1 MRILGISAYYH
12 DSAIALLENDRIV
25 FALQEERLSRIKA
38 DSAFPKLSIEACLE
52 YLSKTSNDDIL
63 RGGELDSIDAF
74 VFYDKPFL
82 TFERLLETYFATA
95 PKGFLSFVKAIPVWL
110 STKLFL
116 KETIARELESL
127 YKKLYPQKSKQE
139 IKAFKQKVL
148 DNLYFSEH
156 HLSHCSS
163 AFFPSPFRDA
173 GILTLDGIGE
183 WATTTIAKGENNHI
197 EILQEL
203 HFPHSLGLLY
213 SAFTYYLGFK
223 VNSGEYKVM
232 GLAPYGEPKFV
243 EIIKTHLVDM
253 KPDGSFS
260 LNMKYFSYTYGLKM
274 TNAKFDSLF
283 HAQRSPESKLEQVH
297 MDIAASLQVV
307 TEEIMIALAR
317 TTARLSGSR
326 NLVLSGGVALNCV
339 GNGKIYQQLI
349 KEEKLLDH
357 IWIQPASG
365 DAGSAVGCGL
375 AFYHIECQQPRLR
388 DSALG
393 EQCGSV
399 AKITKETS
407 PTASGVP
414 CFVKGTTAKVANLP
428 QFLQSSHSP
437 TAIPR
442 ILEEEKGAECEK
454 SASSSSRADEIGA
467 AIHKGAKVDCH
478 ANADTFAR
486 NDRKNAA
493 SENAVSLEKVDSR
506 ENAKNVS
513 KQPKDSRISKET
525 ALRLFCDEKCGL
537 QGQSQRSYL
546 SGNDCSDCP
555 PLPHLSRKAES
566 TSKKPTP
573 KPSPSNS
580 KILELE
586 SGLFEPRK
594 EIRLERLSTQ
604 RGDEI
609 HDSSPK
615 AELPLQD
622 SMQGSYLGLS
632 YSNDEVQATLD
643 SLNAVYEKH
652 NFDTIKQLTAKA
664 LSEGKVVGWHQGR
677 CEFGPR
683 ALGARSI
690 LGDPRN
696 TTMQKTMN
704 LKIKY
709 RESFRPFAPSV
720 LDFAINEW
728 FECDYISP
736 YMLLVAPVKREK
748 CYPLTKEQKELFGID
763 KLNIVRSEI
772 PSVTHIDYSARI
784 QSVHKETNP
793 RYYALIEEFYKLSG
807 VPVLVNTSFNVR
819 GEPMVCSP
827 YDSYACFM
835 GTEMDMLVI
844 EDFILYKEKQ
854 PQEHIARFRDIKDK
868 YELD

>member
-1 MRILGISAYYH
+1 ML
-12 DSAIALLENDRIV
+12 N
-25 FALQEERLSRIKA
+25 
-38 DSAFPKLSIEACLE
+38 
-52 YLSKTSNDDIL
+52 
-63 RGGELDSIDAF
+63 
-74 VFYDKPFL
+74 
-82 TFERLLETYFATA
+82 
-95 PKGFLSFVKAIPVWL
+95 
-110 STKLFL
+110 
-116 KETIARELESL
+116 
-127 YKKLYPQKSKQE
+127 
-139 IKAFKQKVL
+139 
-148 DNLYFSEH
+148 NLYFSEH

-163 AFFPSPFRDA
+163 AFFPSPFSNA

-243 EIIKTHLVDM
+243 DIIKTHLIDI

-283 HAQRSPESKLEQVH
+283 HAQRSPESKLEQIH

-375 AFYHIECQQPRLR
+375 AFYHIECKQPRFR

-393 EQCGSV
+393 SHSGDFVDFRTTADHKSSS
-399 AKITKETS
+399 ALKSTKSTTS
-407 PTASGVP
+407 PTA
-414 CFVKGTTAKVANLP
+414 NL
-428 QFLQSSHSP
+428 
-437 TAIPR
+437 R
-442 ILEEEKGAECEK
+442 IREEENQAGRE
-454 SASSSSRADEIGA
+454 
-467 AIHKGAKVDCH
+467 
-478 ANADTFAR
+478 NATALESIFSH
-486 NDRKNAA
+486 NAA
-493 SENAVSLEKVDSR
+493 NIMDRYAAHAASKKVDSSVQVGYPSLPDTAQAVAWQSISAQVDSSTATTLNESAQDSR
-506 ENAKNVS
+506 ICENAKNLSESQAEAVEMRNRGFQAID
-513 KQPKDSRISKET
+513 KGATLAVVTADNRADSRKS
-525 ALRLFCDEKCGL
+525 A
-537 QGQSQRSYL
+537 
-546 SGNDCSDCP
+546 
-555 PLPHLSRKAES
+555 A
-566 TSKKPTP
+566 KPTP
-573 KPSPSNS
+573 KINPSNS

-586 SGLFEPRK
+586 SGLSNATNIK
-594 EIRLERLSTQ
+594 GSQ
-604 RGDEI
+604 AAGKV
-609 HDSSPK
+609 DSSTATTLNESAQDSRICENAKNLTTPQ
-615 AELPLQD
+615 AEAVEMRNRGFQAIGKGATLAVVTADNRAESAIYRSNATPLLKD

-632 YSNDEVQATLD
+632 YSNAEVQATLD
-643 SLNAVYEKH
+643 SLNAIYEKH
-652 NFDTIKQLTAKA
+652 SFDTIKHLTAKA
-664 LSEGKVVGWHQGR
+664 LTQGKVVGWHQGR

-748 CYPLTKEQKELFGID
+748 CYPLTQEQKELFGID

-854 PQEHIARFRDIKDK
+854 PKEHIAKFRDIKDK

>member
-1 MRILGISAYYH
+1 MIILGISAFYH
-12 DSAIALLENDRIV
+12 DSAIALLENDKIL

-38 DSAFPKLSIEACLE
+38 DSNFPKLSIEAALNYINANCIGGGGVISSDKSHVNPTDMESTTHPLYGDADKE
-52 YLSKTSNDDIL
+52 NEVKSDIKFYNSENLYPQKWNVKDELCQNNTEKISKTLETKSVPQQSSLLNENL
-63 RGGELDSIDAF
+63 TLTLDSIDAF

-82 TFERLLETYFATA
+82 TFERLLETYFATV
-95 PKGFLSFVKAIPVWL
+95 PHGFLSFIKAIPVWL

-116 KETIARELESL
+116 KETIARELEAL

-139 IKAFKQKVL
+139 VKKFKQKVL
-148 DNLYFSEH
+148 CSIYFSEH

-163 AFFPSPFRDA
+163 AFFPSPFIES

-183 WATTTIAKGENNHI
+183 WATTTISKGKNNRI
-197 EILQEL
+197 EILKEL

-243 EIIKTHLVDM
+243 DIIKKHLIDI

-260 LNMKYFSYTYGLKM
+260 LNMEYFSYTYGLKM
-274 TNAKFDSLF
+274 TNNKFDSLF
-283 HAQRSPESKLEQVH
+283 NAQRSPESKLEQIH
-297 MDIAASLQVV
+297 MDIAASLQII
-307 TEEIMIALAR
+307 TEEIMIALVR
-317 TTARLSGSR
+317 TTIKLSGSR

-339 GNGKIYQQLI
+339 GNGKIYQKLI
-349 KEEKLLDH
+349 KEEKILDH

-365 DAGSAVGCGL
+365 DAGSALGC
-375 AFYHIECQQPRLR
+375 
-388 DSALG
+388 ALG
-393 EQCGSV
+393 YYYMECNKPRS
-399 AKITKETS
+399 IHIS
-407 PTASGVP
+407 
-414 CFVKGTTAKVANLP
+414 NL
-428 QFLQSSHSP
+428 
-437 TAIPR
+437 
-442 ILEEEKGAECEK
+442 
-454 SASSSSRADEIGA
+454 
-467 AIHKGAKVDCH
+467 V
-478 ANADTFAR
+478 
-486 NDRKNAA
+486 ND
-493 SENAVSLEKVDSR
+493 
-506 ENAKNVS
+506 
-513 KQPKDSRISKET
+513 I
-525 ALRLFCDEKCGL
+525 
-537 QGQSQRSYL
+537 
-546 SGNDCSDCP
+546 
-555 PLPHLSRKAES
+555 
-566 TSKKPTP
+566 PTP
-573 KPSPSNS
+573 GTQHLNTMSEDSNTR
-580 KILELE
+580 ITE
-586 SGLFEPRK
+586 SNNMK
-594 EIRLERLSTQ
+594 
-604 RGDEI
+604 
-609 HDSSPK
+609 SSVQH
-615 AELPLQD
+615 LPLLND

-632 YSNDEVQATLD
+632 YSNSEVKEILDTLH
-643 SLNAVYEKH
+643 AVYEKLDF
-652 NFDTIKQLTAKA
+652 NTIKHLGAKA
-664 LSEGKVVGWHQGR
+664 LSQGKVLGWHQGR

-720 LDFAINEW
+720 LDFAIDEW

-736 YMLLVAPVKREK
+736 YMLLVAPVKKSK
-748 CYPLTKEQKELFGID
+748 CYPLTKEQQELFGIE

-784 QSVHKETNP
+784 QSVHKNTNP
-793 RYYALIEEFYKLSG
+793 RYYELIEEFYKLSD

-835 GTEMDMLVI
+835 GTEMDVLVV

-854 PQEHIARFRDIKDK
+854 PKENMIRFKDIKDK

>member
-1 MRILGISAYYH
+1 MRVLGQFGDRGY
-12 DSAIALLENDRIV
+12 LKGNDRSDFSQLPQIP
-25 FALQEERLSRIKA
+25 RKA
-38 DSAFPKLSIEACLE
+38 QSSNPKPTPL
-52 YLSKTSNDDIL
+52 T
-63 RGGELDSIDAF
+63 LDSIDSF

-148 DNLYFSEH
+148 NNLYFSEH

-163 AFFPSPFRDA
+163 AFFPSPFSDA

-183 WATTTIAKGENNHI
+183 WATTTIAKGVDNHI

-243 EIIKTHLVDM
+243 DIIKTHLIDM

-260 LNMKYFSYTYGLKM
+260 LNMKYFSYTYGLRM

-283 HAQRSPESKLEQVH
+283 HAQRSPESKLEQIH

-307 TEEIMIALAR
+307 TEEIMIALAH

-339 GNGKIYQQLI
+339 GNGKIYQKLI
-349 KEEKLLDH
+349 KEEKILDH
-357 IWIQPASG
+357 IWIQSASG
-365 DAGSAVGCGL
+365 DAGSAVGCAL
-375 AFYHIECQQPRLR
+375 AFYHIECKQPRNV
-388 DSALG
+388 DSVLG
-393 EQCGSV
+393 EHSHDCQNLGAV
-399 AKITKETS
+399 ITDKVT
-407 PTASGVP
+407 PTPKFQQS
-414 CFVKGTTAKVANLP
+414 
-428 QFLQSSHSP
+428 LQSP

-442 ILEEEKGAECEK
+442 IREEKQAECEK
-454 SASSSSRADEIGA
+454 ADSSNE
-467 AIHKGAKVDCH
+467 
-478 ANADTFAR
+478 TQ
-486 NDRKNAA
+486 
-493 SENAVSLEKVDSR
+493 
-506 ENAKNVS
+506 NVS
-513 KQPKDSRISKET
+513 EPAKDSRSFTQNAENVFCSQ
-525 ALRLFCDEKCGL
+525 ADRRQDFCDKNGAL
-537 QGQSQRSYL
+537 QGEVRE
-546 SGNDCSDCP
+546 
-555 PLPHLSRKAES
+555 LPKAVMTEAELKAI
-566 TSKKPTP
+566 TILAKKPTP
-573 KPSPSNS
+573 
-580 KILELE
+580 I
-586 SGLFEPRK
+586 
-594 EIRLERLSTQ
+594 
-604 RGDEI
+604 
-609 HDSSPK
+609 
-615 AELPLQD
+615 LQD

-632 YSNDEVQATLD
+632 YSNTEVQATLD
-643 SLNAVYEKH
+643 SLNAIYEKH
-652 NFDTIKQLTAKA
+652 NFDAIKTLTAEILA
-664 LSEGKVVGWHQGR
+664 QGKVVGWHQGR

-748 CYPLTKEQKELFGID
+748 CYPLTKEQKELFGIE

-784 QSVHKETNP
+784 QSVHKDTNP
-793 RYYALIEEFYKLSG
+793 RYYALIEKFYKLSG

-854 PQEHIARFRDIKDK
+854 PKEHIAKFRDIKDK

>member
-1 MRILGISAYYH
+1 ML
-12 DSAIALLENDRIV
+12 N
-25 FALQEERLSRIKA
+25 
-38 DSAFPKLSIEACLE
+38 
-52 YLSKTSNDDIL
+52 
-63 RGGELDSIDAF
+63 
-74 VFYDKPFL
+74 
-82 TFERLLETYFATA
+82 
-95 PKGFLSFVKAIPVWL
+95 
-110 STKLFL
+110 
-116 KETIARELESL
+116 
-127 YKKLYPQKSKQE
+127 
-139 IKAFKQKVL
+139 
-148 DNLYFSEH
+148 NLYFSEH

-163 AFFPSPFRDA
+163 AFFPSPFSNA

-183 WATTTIAKGENNHI
+183 WATTTIAKGQNNHI

-243 EIIKTHLVDM
+243 DIIKTHLVDM

-260 LNMKYFSYTYGLKM
+260 LNMKYFSYTYGLRM

-283 HAQRSPESKLEQVH
+283 HAQRSPESKLEQIH

-317 TTARLSGSR
+317 TTAKLSGSR

-339 GNGKIYQQLI
+339 GNGKIYQKLI
-349 KEEKLLDH
+349 KEEKILDH

-375 AFYHIECQQPRLR
+375 AFYHIECKQPRLR
-388 DSALG
+388 DSASG

-399 AKITKETS
+399 AD
-407 PTASGVP
+407 
-414 CFVKGTTAKVANLP
+414 FVKGTTAKVANLP
-428 QFLQSSHSP
+428 QNLQSSHSP
-437 TAIPR
+437 TANLR
-442 ILEEEKGAECEK
+442 IREEENQ
-454 SASSSSRADEIGA
+454 ASLSSRADEVGV
-467 AIHKGAKVDCH
+467 AIHKS
-478 ANADTFAR
+478 AR
-486 NDRKNAA
+486 
-493 SENAVSLEKVDSR
+493 VDSSTAQNLSEPAQDSR
-506 ENAKNVS
+506 ICENAKNLTESQAEAVEMRNRGFQAIDKGATLS
-513 KQPKDSRISKET
+513 VVT
-525 ALRLFCDEKCGL
+525 ADNRVE
-537 QGQSQRSYL
+537 SAIYRS
-546 SGNDCSDCP
+546 N
-555 PLPHLSRKAES
+555 A
-566 TSKKPTP
+566 TPT
-573 KPSPSNS
+573 
-580 KILELE
+580 
-586 SGLFEPRK
+586 
-594 EIRLERLSTQ
+594 
-604 RGDEI
+604 
-609 HDSSPK
+609 
-615 AELPLQD
+615 LQD
-622 SMQGSYLGLS
+622 SMQGSCLGLS

-652 NFDTIKQLTAKA
+652 SFDTIKHLTAKA
-664 LSEGKVVGWHQGR
+664 LSEGKVIGWHQGR

-835 GTEMDMLVI
+835 GTEMDLLVI

-854 PQEHIARFRDIKDK
+854 PQEHIAKFRDIKDK

>member
-1 MRILGISAYYH
+1 
-12 DSAIALLENDRIV
+12 
-25 FALQEERLSRIKA
+25 
-38 DSAFPKLSIEACLE
+38 
-52 YLSKTSNDDIL
+52 
-63 RGGELDSIDAF
+63 
-74 VFYDKPFL
+74 
-82 TFERLLETYFATA
+82 
-95 PKGFLSFVKAIPVWL
+95 
-110 STKLFL
+110 
-116 KETIARELESL
+116 
-127 YKKLYPQKSKQE
+127 
-139 IKAFKQKVL
+139 
-148 DNLYFSEH
+148 
-156 HLSHCSS
+156 
-163 AFFPSPFRDA
+163 
-173 GILTLDGIGE
+173 
-183 WATTTIAKGENNHI
+183 
-197 EILQEL
+197 
-203 HFPHSLGLLY
+203 
-213 SAFTYYLGFK
+213 
-223 VNSGEYKVM
+223 M

-243 EIIKTHLVDM
+243 DIIKTHLVDM

-283 HAQRSPESKLEQVH
+283 HAQRSPESKLEQIH

-375 AFYHIECQQPRLR
+375 AFYHIECKQPRNVN
-388 DSALG
+388 SVLG
-393 EQCGSV
+393 EYSHDCQNFGAV
-399 AKITKETS
+399 ITE
-407 PTASGVP
+407 
-414 CFVKGTTAKVANLP
+414 KVTPAP
-428 QFLQSSHSP
+428 KFQQSLQSP

-442 ILEEEKGAECEK
+442 IREEKQAECEK
-454 SASSSSRADEIGA
+454 ADSSTAQ
-467 AIHKGAKVDCH
+467 
-478 ANADTFAR
+478 NL
-486 NDRKNAA
+486 
-493 SENAVSLEKVDSR
+493 SEPA
-506 ENAKNVS
+506 
-513 KQPKDSRISKET
+513 QDSRILESKDSNVFFQN
-525 ALRLFCDEKCGL
+525 ADRRQDLGDRIVAL
-537 QGQSQRSYL
+537 QGESRAHTKAYVTADSPQQSAIL
-546 SGNDCSDCP
+546 AP
-555 PLPHLSRKAES
+555 
-566 TSKKPTP
+566 KPTP
-573 KPSPSNS
+573 LLK
-580 KILELE
+580 
-586 SGLFEPRK
+586 
-594 EIRLERLSTQ
+594 
-604 RGDEI
+604 
-609 HDSSPK
+609 
-615 AELPLQD
+615 D

-652 NFDTIKQLTAKA
+652 HFDTIKTLTAKA
-664 LSEGKVVGWHQGR
+664 LTQGKVVGWHQGR

-748 CYPLTKEQKELFGID
+748 CYPLTQEQKELFGID

-854 PQEHIARFRDIKDK
+854 PQEHIARFKDIKDK

>member
-1 MRILGISAYYH
+1 ML
-12 DSAIALLENDRIV
+12 N
-25 FALQEERLSRIKA
+25 
-38 DSAFPKLSIEACLE
+38 
-52 YLSKTSNDDIL
+52 
-63 RGGELDSIDAF
+63 
-74 VFYDKPFL
+74 
-82 TFERLLETYFATA
+82 
-95 PKGFLSFVKAIPVWL
+95 
-110 STKLFL
+110 
-116 KETIARELESL
+116 
-127 YKKLYPQKSKQE
+127 
-139 IKAFKQKVL
+139 
-148 DNLYFSEH
+148 NLYFSEH

-163 AFFPSPFRDA
+163 AFFPSPFSNA

-183 WATTTIAKGENNHI
+183 WATTTIAKGQNNHI

-243 EIIKTHLVDM
+243 DIIKTHLVDM

-283 HAQRSPESKLEQVH
+283 HAQRSPESKLEQIH

-339 GNGKIYQQLI
+339 GNGKIYQKLI
-349 KEEKLLDH
+349 KEEKILDH
-357 IWIQPASG
+357 IWVQPASG

-375 AFYHIECQQPRLR
+375 AFYHIECKQPRLR
-388 DSALG
+388 DSASG

-399 AKITKETS
+399 AD
-407 PTASGVP
+407 
-414 CFVKGTTAKVANLP
+414 FVKGTTAKVANLP
-428 QFLQSSHSP
+428 QNPQSSHSP
-437 TAIPR
+437 TANLR
-442 ILEEEKGAECEK
+442 IREEENQ
-454 SASSSSRADEIGA
+454 ASLSSRADEVGV
-467 AIHKGAKVDCH
+467 AIHKS
-478 ANADTFAR
+478 AR
-486 NDRKNAA
+486 
-493 SENAVSLEKVDSR
+493 VDSSTAQNLSEPAQDSR
-506 ENAKNVS
+506 ICENAKNLTESQAEAVEMRNRGFQAIDKGATLS
-513 KQPKDSRISKET
+513 VVT
-525 ALRLFCDEKCGL
+525 ADNRVE
-537 QGQSQRSYL
+537 SAIYRS
-546 SGNDCSDCP
+546 N
-555 PLPHLSRKAES
+555 A
-566 TSKKPTP
+566 TPT
-573 KPSPSNS
+573 
-580 KILELE
+580 
-586 SGLFEPRK
+586 
-594 EIRLERLSTQ
+594 
-604 RGDEI
+604 
-609 HDSSPK
+609 
-615 AELPLQD
+615 LQD

-643 SLNAVYEKH
+643 SLKAIYEKH
-652 NFDTIKQLTAKA
+652 SFDTIKHLTAKA
-664 LSEGKVVGWHQGR
+664 LSEGKVIGWHQGR

-784 QSVHKETNP
+784 QSVHKDTNP

-854 PQEHIARFRDIKDK
+854 PQEHIAKFRDIKDK

>member
-12 DSAIALLENDRIV
+12 DSAIALLENDRII

-63 RGGELDSIDAF
+63 RGGGELDSIDSF

-148 DNLYFSEH
+148 NNLYFSEH

-163 AFFPSPFRDA
+163 AFFPSPFSNA

-183 WATTTIAKGENNHI
+183 WATTTIAKGQNNHI

-243 EIIKTHLVDM
+243 DIIKTHLVDM

-260 LNMKYFSYTYGLKM
+260 LNMKYFSYTYGLRM

-283 HAQRSPESKLEQVH
+283 HAQRSPESKLEQIH

-349 KEEKLLDH
+349 KEEKILDH

-375 AFYHIECQQPRLR
+375 AFYHIECKQPRLR
-388 DSALG
+388 DSASG

-399 AKITKETS
+399 AD
-407 PTASGVP
+407 
-414 CFVKGTTAKVANLP
+414 FVKGTTAKVANLP
-428 QFLQSSHSP
+428 QNPQSSHSP
-437 TAIPR
+437 TANLR
-442 ILEEEKGAECEK
+442 IREEENQ
-454 SASSSSRADEIGA
+454 ASLSSRADEVGV
-467 AIHKGAKVDCH
+467 AIHKS
-478 ANADTFAR
+478 AR
-486 NDRKNAA
+486 
-493 SENAVSLEKVDSR
+493 VDSSTAQNLSEPAQDSR
-506 ENAKNVS
+506 ICENAKNLTESQAEAVEMRNRGFQAIDKGATLS
-513 KQPKDSRISKET
+513 VVT
-525 ALRLFCDEKCGL
+525 ADNRVE
-537 QGQSQRSYL
+537 SAIYRS
-546 SGNDCSDCP
+546 N
-555 PLPHLSRKAES
+555 A
-566 TSKKPTP
+566 TPT
-573 KPSPSNS
+573 
-580 KILELE
+580 
-586 SGLFEPRK
+586 
-594 EIRLERLSTQ
+594 
-604 RGDEI
+604 
-609 HDSSPK
+609 
-615 AELPLQD
+615 LQD

-643 SLNAVYEKH
+643 SLKAIYEKH
-652 NFDTIKQLTAKA
+652 SFDTIKHLTAKA
-664 LSEGKVVGWHQGR
+664 LSEGKVIGWHQGR

-854 PQEHIARFRDIKDK
+854 PQEHIAKFRDIKDK

>member
-1 MRILGISAYYH
+1 MRVLGQFGDRGY
-12 DSAIALLENDRIV
+12 LKGNDRSDFSQLPQIP
-25 FALQEERLSRIKA
+25 RKA
-38 DSAFPKLSIEACLE
+38 QSSNPKPTPL
-52 YLSKTSNDDIL
+52 T
-63 RGGELDSIDAF
+63 LDSIDSF

-148 DNLYFSEH
+148 NNLYFSEH

-163 AFFPSPFRDA
+163 AFFPSPFSDA

-183 WATTTIAKGENNHI
+183 WATTTIAKGVDNHI

-243 EIIKTHLVDM
+243 DIIKTHLIDM

-260 LNMKYFSYTYGLKM
+260 LNMKYFSYTYGLRM

-283 HAQRSPESKLEQVH
+283 HAQRSPESKLEQIH

-307 TEEIMIALAR
+307 TEEIMIALVR

-339 GNGKIYQQLI
+339 GNGKIYQKLI
-349 KEEKLLDH
+349 KEEKILDH

-365 DAGSAVGCGL
+365 DAGSAVGCAL
-375 AFYHIECQQPRLR
+375 AFYHIECKQPRIR
-388 DSALG
+388 
-393 EQCGSV
+393 
-399 AKITKETS
+399 
-407 PTASGVP
+407 
-414 CFVKGTTAKVANLP
+414 
-428 QFLQSSHSP
+428 
-437 TAIPR
+437 
-442 ILEEEKGAECEK
+442 EEKQAECEK
-454 SASSSSRADEIGA
+454 ADSSNE
-467 AIHKGAKVDCH
+467 
-478 ANADTFAR
+478 TQ
-486 NDRKNAA
+486 
-493 SENAVSLEKVDSR
+493 
-506 ENAKNVS
+506 NVS
-513 KQPKDSRISKET
+513 EPAKDSRSFTQNAENVFCSQ
-525 ALRLFCDEKCGL
+525 ADRRQDFCDKNGAL
-537 QGQSQRSYL
+537 QGEVRE
-546 SGNDCSDCP
+546 
-555 PLPHLSRKAES
+555 LPKAVMTEAELKAI
-566 TSKKPTP
+566 TILAKKPTP
-573 KPSPSNS
+573 
-580 KILELE
+580 I
-586 SGLFEPRK
+586 
-594 EIRLERLSTQ
+594 
-604 RGDEI
+604 
-609 HDSSPK
+609 
-615 AELPLQD
+615 LQD

-632 YSNDEVQATLD
+632 YSNTEVQATLD
-643 SLNAVYEKH
+643 SLNAIYEKH
-652 NFDTIKQLTAKA
+652 NFDAIKTLTAETLA
-664 LSEGKVVGWHQGR
+664 QGKVVGWHQGR

-748 CYPLTKEQKELFGID
+748 CYPLTKEQKELFGIE

-784 QSVHKETNP
+784 QSVHKDTNP

-854 PQEHIARFRDIKDK
+854 PKEHIAKFRDIKDK